1 MPHSPSRIHPEPASC
16 LKRNVPLQFPT
27 KDCRM
32 MDSCAFWMSTP
43 NLDLL
48 EIAANAGFKRVVLD
62 IEHNGFDA
70 DRREA
75 LVVVARTLGLAVC
88 AKIEAPEPVWV
99 QRAVD
104 LGVDAVILPHV
115 DTLVAAEAA
124 LAACK
129 YPPLGTRSYAAGR
142 SVGFRAPADG
152 YFARQNRTVLCLPM
166 IETAAAFDDVD
177 RLLASPLV
185 DGIFVG
191 PFDLALT
198 RGRSTYAFSD
208 ADRADIAHLAAAA
221 RAAGKPWWMPTWR
234 PEEQR
239 FALDE
244 GASVR
249 VIAAEHQL
257 FQLGLEKIMTDLV

>member
-1 MPHSPSRIHPEPASC
+1 
-16 LKRNVPLQFPT
+16 
-27 KDCRM
+27 M
-32 MDSCAFWMSTP
+32 MDSYAFWMSTP

-48 EIAANAGFKRVVLD
+48 EMAANAGFRRVVLD

-75 LVVVARTLGLAVC
+75 LVVSAKALGLAVC
-88 AKIEAPEPVWV
+88 AKIEAPEPAWV

-115 DTLVAAEAA
+115 STFAEAEAA
-124 LAACK
+124 LSACK

-142 SVGFRAPADG
+142 SAGFRAPDAD
-152 YFARQNRTVLCLPM
+152 YFARQNRDVLCLPM
-166 IETAAAFDDVD
+166 IETAAAFDDVAA
-177 RLLASPLV
+177 LLASPLV

-198 RGRSTYAFSD
+198 RGRATYAFSE

-239 FALDE
+239 FAREE
-244 GASVR
+244 GAAIR
-249 VIAAEHQL
+249 VVAAEHQL
-257 FQLGLEKIMTDLV
+257 LQAGLEKAVSELA